1 MGALDVGAGAGV
13 GKGAGVEPLRA
24 GDPEK
29 VGGFELRGR
38 LGAGGM
44 GEVFLGRSPGG
55 RAVAVKVV
63 HPHLARQGEF
73 RRRFAREVAAAR
85 AVGGA
90 FTAPVLAA
98 GPQDDLPWIATV
110 YIPGP
115 DLAEAV
121 GVAGPLPQGAVWPL
135 AAGLVEAL
143 QAVHAAGVLHR
154 DLKPSNV
161 LVAADG
167 PRVIDFGIARTL
179 EDTALTATGLVVG
192 TAGFMAPE
200 QAEGGEVGPAGDVF
214 ALGAVIAFAATGA
227 GPFGEGPPLAVLHR
241 VVSGRPRL
249 DGLTGPLRE
258 LIDACLAKDPG
269 ERPTLTALL
278 ERTGAHREPADDFPG
293 TSPWPDAVTTLIQRH
308 ATPSTA
314 PYTEAAE
321 ATAPPDSEPDAAR
334 PAVVG
339 IDFGTRNSAVAVL
352 EAGRARLI
360 PNAQGAH
367 TTPSLVTLTAEGDVL
382 VGTPAE
388 RQTLTNPG
396 HTARAAKLELG
407 TDWHIT
413 RGGVRLA
420 AEDVAGLILARL
432 REDAEAHLGRPLTAT
447 VLAVPAG
454 FRRNQRAAL
463 LRAGEQAGL
472 PVMRLINEPSAV
484 AMAYGLHRDDCTVLI
499 FDLGAGTLDVSL
511 IDLGDGTVLTWAT
524 AGDSRLGGDDFD
536 QRIIEHLTD
545 RVRLRHGVDLT
556 GDVTAA
562 QRLREAAEAAKIEL
576 SAVRTTTL
584 RLPYLATGPDG
595 PVHLEE
601 ELTREEFETLTR
613 DLLER
618 CRTPVERVLADADR
632 TPADIDRVVLAGGAA
647 RMPAVSDLIRR
658 LTNGREPYRD
668 LVPAAAASGAALQAG
683 IMTGDMKDIL
693 LLDLTPHSIGIETDD
708 GNTTKLIE
716 RNTTIPTKR
725 SEIFTTHTDDQTTVV
740 LHVVEGEQE
749 DPARDRTLAVLELT
763 LPPAPR
769 GVPQIEVTA
778 DCDPNNNVHITAKD
792 LGTGNKTA
800 ATLDQTTMERATA
813 LLRSPHW
820 AALRT
825 LTPAPHPAT

>member
-1 MGALDVGAGAGV
+1 M
-13 GKGAGVEPLRA
+13 EPLRA

-29 VGGFELRGR
+29 VGGFGLRGR

-63 HPHLARQGEF
+63 HEHLARQGEF

-98 GPQDDLPWIATV
+98 GPEDDLPWIATV

-121 GVAGPLPQGAVWPL
+121 GVAGPLPEDAVWPL

-143 QAVHAAGVLHR
+143 QAIHTVGVLHR

-200 QAEGGEVGPAGDVF
+200 QAEGGEVGPASDVF
-214 ALGAVIAFAATGA
+214 ALGAVIAFAAMGA

-241 VVSGRPRL
+241 VVSRRPRL
-249 DGLTGPLRE
+249 DGLAGPLRE
-258 LIDACLAKDPG
+258 LVDACLAKDPN

-278 ERTGAHREPADDFPG
+278 ERIGAHWEPADDFPG
-293 TSPWPDAVTTLIQRH
+293 ISSWPDAVTTLIQQH
-308 ATPSTA
+308 ATPPTA

-321 ATAPPDSEPDAAR
+321 AMAPPDGEPGAVR
-334 PAVVG
+334 PVVVG

-352 EAGRARLI
+352 EAGRVRLI
-360 PNAQGAH
+360 PNAQGAY
-367 TTPSLVTLTAEGDVL
+367 TTPSLVTITAEGDVL
-382 VGTPAE
+382 VGAAAE

-396 HTARAAKLELG
+396 HAPRAAKLKLG
-407 TDWHIT
+407 TCWHVT
-413 RGGVRLA
+413 RSDVRLA
-420 AEDVAGLILARL
+420 AENVAGLILARL
-432 REDAEAHLGRPLTAT
+432 RKDAETHLGQPLTAA
-447 VLAVPAG
+447 VLAVPAS
-454 FRRNQRAAL
+454 FRGNQRAAL
-463 LRAGEQAGL
+463 LRAGEWAGL

-511 IDLGDGTVLTWAT
+511 IDLEDGTVLARAT
-524 AGDSRLGGDDFD
+524 AGDSRLGGDDWD
-536 QRIIEHLTD
+536 QRIVEHLTD

-556 GDVTAA
+556 ADVAA
-562 QRLREAAEAAKIEL
+562 SQRLREAAEAAKIEL
-576 SAVRTTTL
+576 ATVRTTTL
-584 RLPYLATGPDG
+584 QLPYLATGPNG

-601 ELTREEFETLTR
+601 ELTREEFETITR

-632 TPADIDRVVLAGGAA
+632 TSADIDRVVLTGGAA
-647 RMPAVSDLIRR
+647 RVPAVGDLVRR
-658 LTNGREPYRD
+658 LPGGRGPYRG
-668 LVPAAAASGAALQAG
+668 LLPGAGASGAVLQAG
-683 IMTGDMKDIL
+683 IMTGDVKDVL
-693 LLDLTPHSIGIETDD
+693 LLDLTPHSIGIETD
-708 GNTTKLIE
+708 GGITTKLIE

-725 SEIFTTHTDDQTTVV
+725 SKIFTTHTDDQTTVV
-740 LHVVEGEQE
+740 LHVVEGERK

-763 LPPAPR
+763 LPPVPC

-778 DCDPNNNVHITAKD
+778 DCDPNNIVHITAKD
-792 LGTGNKTA
+792 LGTGNTTV
-800 ATLDQTTMERATA
+800 ATVDHATMERAAA
-813 LLRSPHW
+813 LVRSPHW
-820 AALRT
+820 AGLRV
-825 LTPAPHPAT
+825 LAPAAHSAS

>member
-1 MGALDVGAGAGV
+1 M
-13 GKGAGVEPLRA
+13 EPLRA

-29 VGGFELRGR
+29 VGGFGLRGR

-55 RAVAVKVV
+55 RAAAVKVV

-98 GPQDDLPWIATV
+98 GPEDDLPWIATV
-110 YIPGP
+110 YVPGP

-121 GVAGPLPQGAVWPL
+121 GVAGPLPEGAVWRL

-143 QAVHAAGVLHR
+143 QAVHAAGVVHR

-179 EDTALTATGLVVG
+179 EDTALTATGLVAG
-192 TAGFMAPE
+192 TVGFMAPE

-227 GPFGEGPPLAVLHR
+227 GPFGEGPPLAVLNR

-258 LIDACLAKDPG
+258 LVDACLAKNPR
-269 ERPTLTALL
+269 ERPTLTGLL
-278 ERTGAHREPADDFPG
+278 ERIGAHWEPADDFPG
-293 TSPWPDAVTTLIQRH
+293 ASPWPDAVTTLIQRH
-308 ATPSTA
+308 ATPPTA

-321 ATAPPDSEPDAAR
+321 ATAPPDGEPDAAR

-339 IDFGTRNSAVAVL
+339 IDLGTRNSAVAVL
-352 EAGRARLI
+352 EAGRVRPI

-382 VGTPAE
+382 VGIAAE

-396 HTARAAKLELG
+396 YAPRAAKLELG
-407 TDWHIT
+407 TGWHVT
-413 RGGVRLA
+413 RGDVRLT

-432 REDAEAHLGRPLTAT
+432 REDAEAHLGRPLTAA

-454 FRRNQRAAL
+454 FRRDQRAAL
-463 LRAGEQAGL
+463 LRAGERAGL

-484 AMAYGLHRDDCTVLI
+484 AMAYGLYRDDCTVLV

-511 IDLGDGTVLTWAT
+511 VDLGDGTVVAWAS
-524 AGDSRLGGDDFD
+524 AGDSRLGGDDWD
-536 QRIIEHLTD
+536 RRIVELLTD

-556 GDVTAA
+556 GDVAA
-562 QRLREAAEAAKIEL
+562 AERLREAAEAARIEL

-584 RLPYLATGPDG
+584 RLPHLATGPDG

-601 ELTREEFETLTR
+601 ELTREEFEALTR

-632 TPADIDRVVLAGGAA
+632 TATDIDRVVLTGGAA
-647 RMPAVSDLIRR
+647 RMPAVGDLIHR
-658 LTNGREPYRD
+658 LTEGREPYRG
-668 LVPAAAASGAALQAG
+668 LPPGAAAKGAALQAG
-683 IMTGDMKDIL
+683 IMTGDVKDVL
-693 LLDLTPHSIGIETDD
+693 LLDVTPHSIGVETNE
-708 GNTTKLIE
+708 GTTAKVIE

-725 SEIFTTHTDDQTTVV
+725 SEMFTTHTDNQSAVV
-740 LHVVEGEQE
+740 LHVVEGERE
-749 DPARDRTLAVLELT
+749 DPARNRTLAVLELA

-778 DCDPNNNVHITAKD
+778 DCDLNNIAHITAKE
-792 LGTGNKTA
+792 LGTGNKTV
-800 ATLDQTTMERATA
+800 ATVDQVTMERAAA
-813 LLRSPHW
+813 LLRSSRW
-820 AALRT
+820 AGLRG
-825 LTPAPHPAT
+825 LAPVPHPDF

>member
-1 MGALDVGAGAGV
+1 M
-13 GKGAGVEPLRA
+13 EPLRA
-24 GDPEK
+24 GDPET
-29 VGGFELRGR
+29 VGGFGLRGR

-63 HPHLARQGEF
+63 HPHLARQAEF

-98 GPQDDLPWIATV
+98 GPEDDLPWIATG

-115 DLAEAV
+115 DLAAAV
-121 GVAGPLPQGAVWPL
+121 GGAGPFPEGAAWRL

-143 QAVHAAGVLHR
+143 QAIHAVGVLHR

-241 VVSGRPRL
+241 VVNRPPRL

-258 LIDACLAKDPG
+258 LVGACLAKNPR

-278 ERTGAHREPADDFPG
+278 ARIGAHWEPADDFPG
-293 TSPWPDAVTTLIQRH
+293 VSPWPDAVTTLIQRR
-308 ATPSTA
+308 ATPPTA
-314 PYTEAAE
+314 PYTEAAGT
-321 ATAPPDSEPDAAR
+321 TAPDGEPDASR
-334 PAVVG
+334 PAVAG

-352 EAGRARLI
+352 EAGKVRPV
-360 PNAQGAH
+360 PNAQGAQ
-367 TTPSLVTLTAEGDVL
+367 TTPSLVSLTAEGDVL
-382 VGTPAE
+382 VGTAAGRQALANPA
-388 RQTLTNPG
+388 
-396 HTARAAKLELG
+396 HTPRAAKLELG
-407 TDWHIT
+407 TGWRVT
-413 RGGVRLA
+413 RGDVRLT
-420 AEDVAGLILARL
+420 AEDAAGLILARL
-432 REDAEAHLGRPLTAT
+432 RQDAEAHLGRPLTAA

-454 FRRNQRAAL
+454 FRRDQRAAL
-463 LRAGEQAGL
+463 LRAGERAGL

-484 AMAYGLHRDDCTVLI
+484 AMAYRLHRDDCTVLI
-499 FDLGAGTLDVSL
+499 VDLGAGTLDVSL
-511 IDLGDGTVLTWAT
+511 VDLGDGTVLAWAT
-524 AGDSRLGGDDFD
+524 AGDSRLGGDDWD
-536 QRIIEHLTD
+536 RRIVEHLTD

-556 GDVTAA
+556 GDATAA

-618 CRTPVERVLADADR
+618 CRAHVERILADAER
-632 TPADIDRVVLAGGAA
+632 TPADIDRVVLTGGAA
-647 RMPAVSDLIRR
+647 RMPAVGDLIRR
-658 LTNGREPYRD
+658 LTGGREPHRG
-668 LVPAAAASGAALQAG
+668 LIPGAVAGGAALQAG
-683 IMTGDMKDIL
+683 IMTGDVKDVL
-693 LLDLTPHSIGIETDD
+693 LLDLTPHSIGIETVE
-708 GNTTKLIE
+708 GTTTELIE

-725 SEIFTTHTDDQTTVV
+725 SEVFTTHTDHQSAVV
-740 LHVVEGEQE
+740 LHVVEGEGE
-749 DPARDRTLAVLELT
+749 DPARDRTLAVLELA

-769 GVPQIEVTA
+769 GVPRIEVTA
-778 DCDPNNNVHITAKD
+778 DCDPNDILHITAED
-792 LGTGNKTA
+792 LGTGNKA
-800 ATLDQTTMERATA
+800 VATVDQATMERAAA
-813 LLRSPHW
+813 LLRSSRWPGLR
-820 AALRT
+820 AL
-825 LTPAPHPAT
+825 APATLPDS